1 MIPVV
6 GIQAV
11 EIPAVVGTFDAP
23 SLFLNP
29 HLALLPCPATLGSVK
44 SFLVCAVVCVVW
56 SVFAG
61 CATGK
66 KKSSVR
72 LYEGDSSPNI
82 RMYDEKPGYPLNR
95 L

>member
-1 MIPVV
+1 M
-6 GIQAV
+6 G
-11 EIPAVVGTFDAP
+11 IPAAAETSEAASV
-23 SLFLNP
+23 FLNRR
-29 HLALLPCPATLGSVK
+29 LASLPCPATLGGVK
-44 SFLVCAVVCVVW
+44 SFLVCFVFGVLC
-56 SVFAG
+56 SVLAG

-66 KKSSVR
+66 SKSSVR